1 MFLALGISLYFK
13 HFINAVHI
21 LSNYFQVHPEGK
33 FVVDVDKNIDINDV
47 SAIVIFTWCITI
59 SKIVKYKEVQY
70 FTFSNN
76 EKHGIY
82 V

>member
-1 MFLALGISLYFK
+1 M
-13 HFINAVHI
+13 
-21 LSNYFQVHPEGK
+21 
-33 FVVDVDKNIDINDV
+33 VDVDKNIDINDV

-59 SKIVKYKEVQY
+59 SKKSEYKEVQY

-82 V
+82 VYLC